1 MVMEEKILR
10 KLMVEMWWEG
20 DEEGEKPVGFFVYF
34 LWGIF
39 CGLWRRMELD
49 VGETG
54 MREE

>member
-54 MREE
+54 IREE